1 MSGIALLDLDNL
13 IYKYLKGTDPAHIL
27 PDTAKQLLVGLQERH
42 RKGIVGSPSNDDAT
56 SPAALA
62 DDTLIR
68 GGAEQDIIDAE
79 LSDVQSHF

>member
-1 MSGIALLDLDNL
+1 MSGIPLLDLDNL
-13 IYKYLKGTDPAHIL
+13 IYKYLKGTEAAHIL

-42 RKGIVGSPSNDDAT
+42 RKGIVGSPSNEDAVI
-56 SPAALA
+56 PA

-68 GGAEQDIIDAE
+68 GGAEQDMIDSE